1 MLGAIHRENDADHF
15 KASSSP
21 PIFVWPQNASF
32 SSRSE
37 VQVNWL
43 HIEPGSY
50 ILLTDMTLFK
60 YGSFN
65 QPQTCM
71 STTCVNDQVNNTC

>member
-1 MLGAIHRENDADHF
+1 MLGAIHRGKDADHF

-21 PIFVWPQNASF
+21 PIFVWTQNASF

-37 VQVNWL
+37 VQVDWL

-60 YGSFN
+60 YGSFK

-71 STTCVNDQVNNTC
+71 STTCMNDRMNDTC